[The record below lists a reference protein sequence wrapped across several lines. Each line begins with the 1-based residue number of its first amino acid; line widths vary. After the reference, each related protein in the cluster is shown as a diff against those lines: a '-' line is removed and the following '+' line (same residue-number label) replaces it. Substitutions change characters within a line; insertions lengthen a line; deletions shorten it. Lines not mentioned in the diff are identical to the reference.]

1 MATFSLGLFLTA
13 ASSFRLRL
21 LTEDHQGAY
30 NFRVNSLPISTWSI
44 IEIGVGVSRPAR
56 LTSDSSSESS
66 FLDGVMNRPACTRGL
81 FPAGLL
87 QAPSRRLTRQSYR
100 CVSMRPLP
108 Q

>member
-44 IEIGVGVSRPAR
+44 IEIGVGVF
-56 LTSDSSSESS
+56 T
-66 FLDGVMNRPACTRGL
+66 ACAPDIRQFFRVFIFRWRDEQASLHSG
-81 FPAGLL
+81 PIPGRASAG
-87 QAPSRRLTRQSYR
+87 A
-100 CVSMRPLP
+100 VEEVN
-108 Q
+108 